1 MEANWWLEVI
11 VETPYDTII
20 KNICK
25 FDVIYLDIFAVNK
38 MNKKDLINRLWFKLE
53 AFTWVEC

>member
-1 MEANWWLEVI
+1 MEANCRIEVI

-25 FDVIYLDIFAVNK
+25 FDVIYLDIFCCEQNEQKRLNK
-38 MNKKDLINRLWFKLE
+38 QIVL
-53 AFTWVEC
+53 